1 MQIQQ
6 SLTQVYNRNKNMV
19 GNSFQQA
26 SLKRIS
32 SRSSIR
38 SIRSINSDSSRIK
51 EDNVRMMKKI

>member
-1 MQIQQ
+1 
-6 SLTQVYNRNKNMV
+6 MV
-19 GNSFQQA
+19 GNSFQQS
-26 SLKRIS
+26 SLKRII

>member
-1 MQIQQ
+1 
-6 SLTQVYNRNKNMV
+6 MV